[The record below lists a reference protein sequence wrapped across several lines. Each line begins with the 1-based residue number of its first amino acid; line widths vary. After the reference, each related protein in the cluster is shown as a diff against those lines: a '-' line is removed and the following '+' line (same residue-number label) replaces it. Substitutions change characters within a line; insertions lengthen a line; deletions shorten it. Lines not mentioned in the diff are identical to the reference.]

1 MPRISVRSP
10 RDAVLRLNLVP
21 AAGYTTRRY
30 VKKLRQ
36 LFDSPASVFPAR
48 SEAAAGR
55 SFAPGPSPAL
65 ALRKTPHFR
74 GPRPKSAA
82 RIGFIKVRT
91 SVSRRG
97 VKCQFGH
104 LPPYAA
110 KLRVGP
116 VPNTSSADK
125 LPRKCLCLFLQ
136 GKPPTMAAWLSP
148 ARYSSATLPEQARQ
162 RCFGRPECGPNRAAG
177 ADSVGTSPPQTA
189 PVRPNQRPG
198 QVLVFVGQCKRAQDL
213 STPHQRLCGARTRAV
228 PARGLEAVFPS
239 RTAAVFVGGREPE
252 VSRPLHRQSPLTP
265 HAQRPPP
272 GPTLRFAPGPL
283 WFRDSGLPL
292 RIKAGADS
300 NQLPRITAAAQRLKT
315 IEVAL

>member
-1 MPRISVRSP
+1 MPRISLRSA
-10 RDAVLRLNLVP
+10 REAVLRLNLVP

-82 RIGFIKVRT
+82 RIGFIRMRT
-91 SVSRRG
+91 SLSRVS

-104 LPPYAA
+104 LSPYAA

-136 GKPPTMAAWLSP
+136 GKAGQARPWLSP
-148 ARYSSATLPEQARQ
+148 ARYSSATLP
-162 RCFGRPECGPNRAAG
+162 GRSPSKMLRAAG
-177 ADSVGTSPPQTA
+177 
-189 PVRPNQRPG
+189 VRPLKGRWRR
-198 QVLVFVGQCKRAQDL
+198 QCRDKPATDCAG
-213 STPHQRLCGARTRAV
+213 TPASAM
-228 PARGLEAVFPS
+228 
-239 RTAAVFVGGREPE
+239 
-252 VSRPLHRQSPLTP
+252 
-265 HAQRPPP
+265 
-272 GPTLRFAPGPL
+272 
-283 WFRDSGLPL
+283 
-292 RIKAGADS
+292 
-300 NQLPRITAAAQRLKT
+300 
-315 IEVAL
+315 